1 MSTMVIDRRLWGIP
15 RPLGERSVEVDD
27 RIVQKGLR
35 IRRRWLKFGI
45 GLLVVVLLL
54 TVVWVEPVISRLV
67 A

>member
-1 MSTMVIDRRLWGIP
+1 MSTMVIDQRLFGIP

-27 RIVQKGLR
+27 RIVQKGLK
-35 IRRRWLKFGI
+35 IRRRLLKFGI

-54 TVVWVEPVISRLV
+54 TVVWVEPVISHRI